1 MRAGALTSQRP
12 RAAIALALIVASTAA
27 ACSSTT
33 RLRTD
38 AGGDG
43 PHREAPA
50 VEATT
55 GSADAPGLGSIAVAA
70 PETSTAG
77 ATATRSGGGAVA
89 PRRAAEPGDAP
100 APTAS
105 ATAATGAPLSIG
117 FQTLS
122 EFDASSFGATG
133 SDAGDTKAQVRAI
146 VEHVNARGGIAG
158 RPVEPIFHATD
169 ITADSFAVQ
178 SEKACT
184 AFTEDHQVFAVVTMH
199 TGGLELLECLAAHG
213 TPIVDQHRE
222 TYDQQ
227 YFERYPDHLYLSG
240 RMDGSR
246 WGVHYVDGL
255 VDQGFFDA
263 SSKLG
268 LIRFDGARFGR
279 IADTTIK
286 PRLASHGIEV
296 AEEVAITFPGG
307 ASGLGAVAAELSST
321 VLRFRTAGVDRV
333 MFVDWSGLLPYFFMP
348 EADSQSY
355 RPRYGLTSVDIPHFL
370 QVNVPAAQL
379 AGAVGVGWMP
389 AEDVDFPQEPGGNP
403 AATTCLDIMDAA
415 GQQLVER
422 TTVTLALGYCDGV
435 FLLQAALHRSRDVS
449 VSGLRAGIESLGDGY
464 ASPQTGATM
473 FGPGRHDGP
482 STVRHLAFSDD
493 CTCFSYVG
501 APRPVS

>member
-1 MRAGALTSQRP
+1 M
-12 RAAIALALIVASTAA
+12 A

-33 RLRTD
+33 RLRAD
-38 AGGDG
+38 AGVDG
-43 PHREAPA
+43 AERSQTPA
-50 VEATT
+50 LATT
-55 GSADAPGLGSIAVAA
+55 TASDDGGGTGPIAVS
-70 PETSTAG
+70 ETSTAG
-77 ATATRSGGGAVA
+77 ATGTRTPDSAVA
-89 PRRAAEPGDAP
+89 PRAVTGPADAL
-100 APTAS
+100 ASTTS
-105 ATAATGAPLSIG
+105 ATAASGAPLPIG

-122 EFDASSFGATG
+122 DFDASSFGATG
-133 SDAGDTKAQVRAI
+133 SDAGNTEAQVRAI
-146 VEHVNARGGIAG
+146 VEHVNARGGIGG
-158 RPVEPIFHATD
+158 RPIEPIFHATD

-222 TYDQQ
+222 TYEQQ

-240 RMDGSR
+240 RMNGSR
-246 WGVHYVDGL
+246 WGAHYVDGL
-255 VDQGFFDA
+255 VEQGFFDD
-263 SSKLG
+263 SPTLG
-268 LIRFDGARFGR
+268 LIRFDGARFAR
-279 IADTTIK
+279 IADATIK

-379 AGAVGVGWMP
+379 AGAVGIGWMP
-389 AEDVDFPQEPGGNP
+389 AEDVDFPEDPGGNP
-403 AATTCLDIMDAA
+403 AAATCLDIMDAA

-435 FLLQAALHRSRDVS
+435 FLLQAALNGAREVS
-449 VSGLRAGIESLGDGY
+449 VSALRAGIESLGTGY
-464 ASPQTGATM
+464 VSPQTGATQ

-482 STVRHLAFSDD
+482 STVRHLAFLDD